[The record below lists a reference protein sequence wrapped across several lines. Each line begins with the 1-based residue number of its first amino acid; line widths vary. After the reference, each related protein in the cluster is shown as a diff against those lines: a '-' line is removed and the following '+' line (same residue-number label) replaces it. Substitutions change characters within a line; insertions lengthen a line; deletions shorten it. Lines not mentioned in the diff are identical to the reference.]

1 MVGGGNMNRM
11 TVGEKIFTVFN
22 YILMLVLVFLA
33 IYPIWYILIAS
44 LSSGSAVAMG
54 RVMFWIDKKDF
65 TFEAYNQIFKTK
77 NLFTSYGNTIFYS
90 VVGTLASMIFTTMAA
105 FTLSIKDLPFKKSL
119 TIFFMFTMWFGA
131 GMMPTFI
138 NIRNLHL
145 LDTRTGVILMGLVM
159 TWYLILMRSF
169 FDSIPTEM
177 SESAKIDGANEFLL
191 FKDIYL
197 PLSGAAIATIGLYY
211 FVMRWNS
218 YFWAMM
224 ILTDE
229 KKIPLQ
235 VVLKKLIVE
244 MNTNFSDSANIDYT
258 VTSRETS
265 IYATIMISVIPMI
278 VLYPFIQK
286 YFVKGIMIGA
296 VKG

>member
-1 MVGGGNMNRM
+1 MNRM
-11 TVGEKIFTVFN
+11 TVGEKIFTVVN
-22 YILMLVLVFLA
+22 YIFMVVLVFIT
-33 IYPIWYILIAS
+33 IYPVYYVLIAS
-44 LSSGSAVAMG
+44 LSSGTAVSMG
-54 RVMFWIDKKDF
+54 KVIFWIKDF
-65 TFEAYNQIFKTK
+65 TFEAYRQIFRTK
-77 NLFTSYGNTIFYS
+77 NLLTSYGNTVFYS

-105 FTLSIKDLPFKKSL
+105 FALSIRDLPFKKSL
-119 TIFFMFTMWFGA
+119 TLLFMFTMWFGP
-131 GMMPTFI
+131 GMMPTYL

-145 LDTRTGVILMGLVM
+145 LNTRTGVILMGIVM

-218 YFWAMM
+218 YFWAM
-224 ILTDE
+224 ILLTDE

-235 VVLKKLIVE
+235 VVLKKLIVD
-244 MNTNFSDSANIDYT
+244 MNVNFSEATNIDYT
-258 VTSRETS
+258 TTSRETS
-265 IYATIMISVIPMI
+265 IFATIMISVIPML

>member
-1 MVGGGNMNRM
+1 MNRM
-11 TVGEKIFTVFN
+11 TMGEKIFNVVNHIFMVLLV
-22 YILMLVLVFLA
+22 ILT
-33 IYPIWYILIAS
+33 IYPVYYVLIAS
-44 LSSGSAVAMG
+44 LSSGSAVSMG
-54 RVMFWIDKKDF
+54 KVIFWIKDF
-65 TFEAYNQIFKTK
+65 TFEAYRQIFRTK
-77 NLFTSYGNTIFYS
+77 NLLTSYGNTIFYA
-90 VVGTLASMIFTTMAA
+90 VFGTLASMICTTMAA
-105 FTLSIKDLPFKKSL
+105 FTLSIRDLPFKKSL
-119 TIFFMFTMWFGA
+119 TLLFVFTMWFGA
-131 GMMPTFI
+131 GMMPTYI

-145 LDTRTGVILMGLVM
+145 LDTRTGIILHGLVL

-169 FDSIPTEM
+169 FESIPSEM

-218 YFWAMM
+218 YFWAM
-224 ILTDE
+224 ILLTDE

-235 VVLKKLIVE
+235 VVLKKLIVD
-244 MNTNFSDSANIDYT
+244 MNVNFSEATNIDYS

-265 IYATIMISVIPMI
+265 IFATIMISVIPMLVI
-278 VLYPFIQK
+278 YPFIQK

>member
-1 MVGGGNMNRM
+1 MNRM
-11 TVGEKIFTVFN
+11 TVGEKIFTVINHIF
-22 YILMLVLVFLA
+22 MVFLVFIT
-33 IYPIWYILIAS
+33 IYPVYYVLIAS
-44 LSSGSAVAMG
+44 LSSGSAVSMG
-54 RVMFWIDKKDF
+54 KVIFWVKDF
-65 TFEAYNQIFKTK
+65 TFEAYRQIFKTK
-77 NLFTSYGNTIFYS
+77 NLLTSYGNTIFYS
-90 VVGTLASMIFTTMAA
+90 VFGTLASMAVTTMAA
-105 FTLSIKDLPFKKSL
+105 FALSVRDLPFKKSL
-119 TIFFMFTMWFGA
+119 TLLFVFTMWFSP
-131 GMMPTFI
+131 GMMPTYL

-145 LDTRTGVILMGLVM
+145 LNTRTGIILMGLVM

-218 YFWAMM
+218 YFWAMI
-224 ILTDE
+224 ILNDE

-235 VVLKKLIVE
+235 VVLKKLIVD
-244 MNTNFSDSANIDYT
+244 MNVNFSEATNIDYT
-258 VTSRETS
+258 TTSRETS
-265 IYATIMISVIPMI
+265 IFATIMISVIPML

>member
-1 MVGGGNMNRM
+1 MNRM
-11 TVGEKIFTVFN
+11 TIGEKIFTVFN
-22 YILMLVLVFLA
+22 YIFMVLLVFVT
-33 IYPIWYILIAS
+33 IYPVYYVLIAS
-44 LSSGSAVAMG
+44 LSSGNAVSMG
-54 RVMFWIDKKDF
+54 KVIFTVKDF
-65 TFEAYNQIFKTK
+65 TFEAYRQIFKTK
-77 NLFTSYGNTIFYS
+77 NLLNSYGNTIFYS
-90 VVGTLASMIFTTMAA
+90 VFGTLASMIFTTMAA
-105 FTLSIKDLPFKKSL
+105 FALSVRDLPFKKSL
-119 TIFFMFTMWFGA
+119 TLLFVFTMWFGP
-131 GMMPTFI
+131 GMMPTYL

-145 LDTRTGVILMGLVM
+145 LDTRTGIILHGLVM

-169 FDSIPTEM
+169 FDSIPNEM
-177 SESAKIDGANEFLL
+177 NESATIDGANEFIL

-218 YFWAMM
+218 YFWAM
-224 ILTDE
+224 ILLTDE

-235 VVLKKLIVE
+235 VVLKKLIVD
-244 MNTNFSDSANIDYT
+244 MNVNFSEATNIDYT

-265 IYATIMISVIPMI
+265 IFATIMISVIPMLVI
-278 VLYPFIQK
+278 YPFIQK

>member
-1 MVGGGNMNRM
+1 MNRM
-11 TVGEKIFTVFN
+11 TIGEKIFTVFN
-22 YILMLVLVFLA
+22 YIFMVLLVFVT
-33 IYPIWYILIAS
+33 IYPVYYVLIAS
-44 LSSGSAVAMG
+44 LSSGNAVSMG
-54 RVMFWIDKKDF
+54 KVIFTVKDF
-65 TFEAYNQIFKTK
+65 TFEAYRQIFKTK
-77 NLFTSYGNTIFYS
+77 NLLTSYGNTIFYS
-90 VVGTLASMIFTTMAA
+90 VFGTLASMIFTTMAA
-105 FTLSIKDLPFKKSL
+105 FALSVRDLPFKKSL
-119 TIFFMFTMWFGA
+119 TLLFVFTMWFGP
-131 GMMPTFI
+131 GMMPTYL

-145 LDTRTGVILMGLVM
+145 LDTRTGIILHGLVM

-169 FDSIPTEM
+169 FDSIPNEM
-177 SESAKIDGANEFLL
+177 NESATIDGANEFIL

-218 YFWAMM
+218 YFWAM
-224 ILTDE
+224 ILLTDE

-235 VVLKKLIVE
+235 VVLKKLIVD
-244 MNTNFSDSANIDYT
+244 MNVNFSEATNIDYT

-265 IYATIMISVIPMI
+265 IFATIMISVIPMLVI
-278 VLYPFIQK
+278 YPFIQK

>member
-1 MVGGGNMNRM
+1 MKRM
-11 TVGEKIFTVFN
+11 TMGEKVFTVFN
-22 YILMLVLVFLA
+22 YIFLIVLVFIA
-33 IYPIWYILIAS
+33 VYPVYYVLIAS
-44 LSSGSAVAMG
+44 LSSGSAVSMG
-54 RVMFWIDKKDF
+54 KVIFWVKDF
-65 TFEAYNQIFKTK
+65 TFEAYRQIFGTK
-77 NLFTSYGNTIFYS
+77 NLLTSYGNTIFYS
-90 VVGTLASMIFTTMAA
+90 VVGTLVSMTMTTMAA
-105 FTLSIKDLPFKKSL
+105 FALSIRDLPFKKAIVL
-119 TIFFMFTMWFGA
+119 LFVFTMWFGA
-131 GMMPTFI
+131 GMMPTYI

-145 LDTRTGVILMGLVM
+145 LDTRTGIILHGAVL

-169 FDSIPTEM
+169 FDSIPAEI
-177 SESAKIDGANEFLL
+177 SESAKIDGANEFVL
-191 FKDIYL
+191 FKSIYL

-218 YFWAMM
+218 YFWAM
-224 ILTDE
+224 ILLTDE

-235 VVLKKLIVE
+235 VVLKKLIVD
-244 MNTNFSDSANIDYT
+244 MNVNFSEATNIDYT

-265 IYATIMISVIPMI
+265 IFATIMISVIPML

>member
-1 MVGGGNMNRM
+1 MKRM
-11 TVGEKIFTVFN
+11 TLGEKIFNVIN
-22 YILMLVLVFLA
+22 YIFMILLVFVA
-33 IYPIWYILIAS
+33 IYPVYYVLIAS
-44 LSSGSAVAMG
+44 LSSGSAVSMG
-54 RVMFWIDKKDF
+54 KVIFWVKDF
-65 TFEAYNQIFKTK
+65 TFEAYRQIFKTK
-77 NLFTSYGNTIFYS
+77 NLLTAYGNTVFYS
-90 VVGTLASMIFTTMAA
+90 VVGTLASMAFTTMAA
-105 FTLSIKDLPFKKSL
+105 FALSIRDLPFKKSL
-119 TIFFMFTMWFGA
+119 TLLFMFTMWFGP
-131 GMMPTFI
+131 GMMPTYL

-145 LDTRTGVILMGLVM
+145 LDTRTSVILMGLVM

-169 FDSIPTEM
+169 FESIPIEM
-177 SESAKIDGANEFLL
+177 SESAKIDGANEFVL
-191 FKDIYL
+191 FRSIYL

-218 YFWAMM
+218 YFWAM
-224 ILTDE
+224 ILLSDE

-235 VVLKKLIVE
+235 VVLKKLIVD
-244 MNTNFSDSANIDYT
+244 MNVNFSEATNIDYT

-265 IYATIMISVIPMI
+265 IFATIMISVIPMI

>member
-1 MVGGGNMNRM
+1 MNRM

-22 YILMLVLVFLA
+22 YILMLVLVF
-33 IYPIWYILIAS
+33 ITVYPIWYILIAS
-44 LSSGSAVAMG
+44 LSSGNAVSMG
-54 RVMFWIDKKDF
+54 KVIFWIKDF
-65 TFEAYNQIFKTK
+65 TFEAYRQIFRTK
-77 NLFTSYGNTIFYS
+77 NLLTAYGNTVFYS
-90 VVGTLASMIFTTMAA
+90 VVGTLASMICTTMAA
-105 FTLSIKDLPFKKSL
+105 FALSIKDLPFKKSL
-119 TIFFMFTMWFGA
+119 TLLLVFTMWFGA
-131 GMMPTFI
+131 GMMPTYI

-145 LDTRTGVILMGLVM
+145 LNTRTSVILMGLVM
-159 TWYLILMRSF
+159 TWYVILMRSF

-218 YFWAMM
+218 YFWAM
-224 ILTDE
+224 ILLTDE

-235 VVLKKLIVE
+235 VVLKKLIVD
-244 MNTNFSDSANIDYT
+244 MNVNFSEATNIDYT
-258 VTSRETS
+258 TTSRETS
-265 IYATIMISVIPMI
+265 IFATIMISVIPMI